1 MYCQLN
7 EKQKSWVTEMISSMS
22 MEEKIAQLLHPYDKG
37 YTEIE
42 IEELVKKVPI
52 GSFFSTS
59 RNFSEMKSLN
69 QTIQKNSKIP
79 VLISADMENGTNF
92 IKDKGVYF
100 PFQMGLAASGIQDAG
115 YRMGKITSLICR
127 AAGVHWTFS
136 PVIDLNLNPENPITN
151 IRALGDRPEKIIP
164 IFPEIIR
171 GLQEDGRMAATCK
184 HFPGDGVDNRDQHM
198 LVSVNS
204 LPRDQ
209 WDSLYGIVWKKA
221 IKAGTKAIM
230 CGHISF
236 PDYQG
241 MRDDPDQALPATLSK
256 KLMTD
261 LLRNELGFQG
271 VIVSDAFT
279 MVGFT
284 CRFPENELAWRNVE
298 YLRPDLK
305 WAPVIEPITHDRPF
319 IGTFNA
325 DGTKVVSPDD
335 PFAPVL
341 PQKGQIVTG
350 VGLGRTFGRLLA
362 ESFPDHTVGL
372 IPTAVGGTSIAAWL
386 PGGIDD
392 GDPNAHPYDTAIL
405 RTKEAMKTGRLVA
418 ILWHQGE
425 NDAAQNTPQYKEK
438 LRSVVLN
445 FRKDLDLD
453 DSVPFIAGE
462 MASFYNEKFASHID
476 IIDHALEEL
485 KQEFSFC
492 RVVKTNDLDHR
503 GDNLHFCTASL
514 HELGARYFAAYQ
526 GYIGEGFEIRTHGT
540 VYAFLSS
547 K

>member
-1 MYCQLN
+1 M
-7 EKQKSWVTEMISSMS
+7 QK
-22 MEEKIAQLLHPYDKG
+22 LLVLLAGQSNMAGRG
-37 YTEIE
+37 YAGPDD
-42 IEELVKKVPI
+42 LVPI
-52 GSFFSTS
+52 
-59 RNFSEMKSLN
+59 
-69 QTIQKNSKIP
+69 P
-79 VLISADMENGTNF
+79 
-92 IKDKGVYF
+92 
-100 PFQMGLAASGIQDAG
+100 
-115 YRMGKITSLICR
+115 
-127 AAGVHWTFS
+127 H
-136 PVIDLNLNPENPITN
+136 
-151 IRALGDRPEKIIP
+151 
-164 IFPEIIR
+164 
-171 GLQEDGRMAATCK
+171 
-184 HFPGDGVDNRDQHM
+184 
-198 LVSVNS
+198 
-204 LPRDQ
+204 
-209 WDSLYGIVWKKA
+209 
-221 IKAGTKAIM
+221 
-230 CGHISF
+230 
-236 PDYQG
+236 
-241 MRDDPDQALPATLSK
+241 
-256 KLMTD
+256 
-261 LLRNELGFQG
+261 
-271 VIVSDAFT
+271 
-279 MVGFT
+279 
-284 CRFPENELAWRNVE
+284 VE

-325 DGTKVVSPDD
+325 DGSKVVSPDD

-386 PGGIDD
+386 PGEIDD

-462 MASFYNEKFASHID
+462 MASFYDEKFASHID

-485 KQEFSFC
+485 KQEFSFY
-492 RVVKTNDLDHR
+492 RVVKTKDLDHR

-526 GYIGEGFEIRTHGT
+526 EYIGNHQGSVATLNASAKYF
-540 VYAFLSS
+540 S
-547 K
+547 